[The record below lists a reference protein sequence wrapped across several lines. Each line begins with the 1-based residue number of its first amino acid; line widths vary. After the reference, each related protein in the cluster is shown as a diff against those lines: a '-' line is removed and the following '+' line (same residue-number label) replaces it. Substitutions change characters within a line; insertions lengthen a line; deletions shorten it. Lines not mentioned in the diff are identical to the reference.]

1 MILHHIQCSPTQSSA
16 LKTCLRYIAPSDSIL
31 LSGNAVNCLLT
42 RVWQQQLQPYRLMLL
57 HDDVVARGLQ
67 DRLSAYKQ
75 IGYSDF
81 VEQTLTHK
89 KVISW

>member
-1 MILHHIQCSPTQSSA
+1 MILHHIQSSPMQSSA

-42 RVWQQQLQPYRLMLL
+42 LEWQNLLAPYNVMVLS
-57 HDDVVARGLQ
+57 DDVIARGLKS
-67 DRLSAYKQ
+67 RLNVYKQ
-75 IGYSDF
+75 IEFNEF
-81 VEQTLTHK
+81 VNASLTHN

>member
-1 MILHHIQCSPTQSSA
+1 MILHHIQSSPMQSSA
-16 LKTCLRYIAPSDSIL
+16 LKTCLRYIDPSDTIL

-42 RVWQQQLQPYRLMLL
+42 QEWQQRLSPYKLMLL
-57 HDDVVARGLQ
+57 ADDVIARGLQ
-67 DRLSAYKQ
+67 ARLSAYKH
-75 IGYSDF
+75 IDYSDF

>member
-1 MILHHIQCSPTQSSA
+1 MILHHIQSSPTQSSA
-16 LKTCLRYIAPSDSIL
+16 LKTCLRYIAPSDSLL

-42 RVWQQQLQPYRLMLL
+42 QEWQTQLQPYTLMLL
-57 HDDVVARGLQ
+57 SDDVIARGLQ
-67 DRLSAYKQ
+67 ARLSAYKQ
-75 IGYSDF
+75 ISYSDF

>member
-1 MILHHIQCSPTQSSA
+1 MILHHIQSSPTQSSA
-16 LKTCLRYIAPSDSIL
+16 LKTCLRYLDSSDSIL

-42 RVWQQQLQPYRLMLL
+42 QAWQEQLQPYRLMLL
-57 HDDVVARGLQ
+57 ADDVIARGLQ

-81 VEQTLTHK
+81 VEQTLIHK